1 MANQSRVDFDPNHE
15 FGRHDFGYLSK
26 DGVVLLVERRFY
38 DEACRR
44 YERAEQGNR
53 EDRAAGQGN
62 LMDFLDLVKHTS
74 MYKVT
79 LEDLQYNVYDLCER
93 VDDVCLL
100 AFKQEA
106 VNLVELQQAAH
117 YAKKAASRLYAAPT
131 HIALKSM
138 EDQTSFYKDTF
149 KMKAAP
155 PMSSA
160 HNRLRNAALDLR
172 ADAKAVRGVDSKFVQ
187 PYVKAARVVDKGAP
201 GNFFAFFFEN
211 PQFRLVQDSVEFGV
225 RPRQE

>member
-1 MANQSRVDFDPNHE
+1 MQKKQLAAYMLVGTFHPSFVACVFDAVAPP
-15 FGRHDFGYLSK
+15 FF
-26 DGVVLLVERRFY
+26 
-38 DEACRR
+38 
-44 YERAEQGNR
+44 
-53 EDRAAGQGN
+53 
-62 LMDFLDLVKHTS
+62 FLHFFS
-74 MYKVT
+74 YCF
-79 LEDLQYNVYDLCER
+79 EI
-93 VDDVCLL
+93 
-100 AFKQEA
+100 
-106 VNLVELQQAAH
+106 
-117 YAKKAASRLYAAPT
+117 APT